1 MFNPYQTFQPGE
13 PRSQPIQGRRPFAS
27 YCPIVHGRANAQ
39 PGIPV
44 ALRSMQPLTVPNH
57 AQKMTG
63 AHGVAPVIWK
73 EGKEKSWEGCRSV
86 PFGSVRIPCRQ
97 QVVYQL

>member
-1 MFNPYQTFQPGE
+1 MEDANT
-13 PRSQPIQGRRPFAS
+13 RSLDGVKKPK
-27 YCPIVHGRANAQ
+27 
-39 PGIPV
+39 
-44 ALRSMQPLTVPNH
+44 
-57 AQKMTG
+57 KMTG

-86 PFGSVRIPCRQ
+86 PFGSVRFPCHQ

>member
-1 MFNPYQTFQPGE
+1 MFWLRAGFRGNERSLHFDRDD
-13 PRSQPIQGRRPFAS
+13 RSQT
-27 YCPIVHGRANAQ
+27 
-39 PGIPV
+39 
-44 ALRSMQPLTVPNH
+44 LDL

-86 PFGSVRIPCRQ
+86 PFGSVRFPCRQ
-97 QVVYQL
+97 QVVYSL